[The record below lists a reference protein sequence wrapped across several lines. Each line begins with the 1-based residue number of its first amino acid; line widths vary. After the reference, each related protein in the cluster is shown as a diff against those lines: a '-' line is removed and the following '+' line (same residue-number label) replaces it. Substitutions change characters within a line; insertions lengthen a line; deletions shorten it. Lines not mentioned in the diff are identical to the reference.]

1 MCKDVLPRA
10 PSQEVPIMLVSFS
23 VDINKHINWDYQFT
37 RININSKQAKV
48 QGQMPLLK
56 SSFHSFSL
64 LCYKHIIHICLK
76 YAV

>member
-23 VDINKHINWDYQFT
+23 VDINKHNWDYQFT

-64 LCYKHIIHICLK
+64 LCCKHIIHICLK